1 MIQSE
6 GGQMPLTAKE
16 CDSNLL
22 SVKCKKRAS
31 FLQILIQ
38 IKEKKSLGMTILK
51 NALLKNKDYFI

>member
-6 GGQMPLTAKE
+6 GGQMSLMAKE

-22 SVKCKKRAS
+22 SVKCKNRAS

-38 IKEKKSLGMTILK
+38 IK
-51 NALLKNKDYFI
+51 